1 MTMQG
6 ETQGKS
12 EVTRQEV
19 VKNIKC
25 CSQIKKKMLV
35 SSNVVISSRI
45 CSSVVVRRDKA
56 DEFYVNK
63 FIN

>member
-6 ETQGKS
+6 GTQGKS
-12 EVTRQEV
+12 EVKRQEV

-25 CSQIKKKMLV
+25 CSQIKKLLV
-35 SSNVVISSRI
+35 SSNVVISSQI
-45 CSSVVVRRDKA
+45 CSSAVVRRDKA